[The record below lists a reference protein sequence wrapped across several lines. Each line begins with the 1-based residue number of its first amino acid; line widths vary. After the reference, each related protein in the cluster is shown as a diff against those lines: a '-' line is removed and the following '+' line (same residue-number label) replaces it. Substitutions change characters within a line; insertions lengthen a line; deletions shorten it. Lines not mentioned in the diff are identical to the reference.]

1 MSRSETMTGV
11 KQMTQ
16 HQTGETAGHI
26 KSPVKVLGWL
36 GKWFLILFFAFYT
49 LFPLLWL
56 LITSLKTNAEYFA
69 NPFSLPVVLQFSN
82 YVNAFSRANLGGM
95 IFNSITVA
103 VIATFANVMAASMG
117 AYAISRFKFKGRE
130 IIFALLSAGIMV
142 PLNALMVPYFTIF
155 SRIGLLDSLNALR
168 ILYTAIG
175 LPISIFIIRGF
186 MDSFPVEIEE
196 AAYIDGCGFFRR
208 YFVMVLPLTK
218 TGMVTAATFQF
229 ITCWNEFV
237 YANLLTS
244 SPQTKTIQIGIRFFT
259 NQFTTDYVSMYAA
272 IIIAIVPS
280 IIGYILFQEK
290 VMSGL
295 TSGAVKG

>member
-1 MSRSETMTGV
+1 MAKKRAAKAV
-11 KQMTQ
+11 KNAKKPTQ
-16 HQTGETAGHI
+16 I
-26 KSPVKVLGWL
+26 LGGIAKWL
-36 GKWFLILFFAFYT
+36 LILFFAIYT

-56 LITSLKTNAEYFA
+56 VITSLKTNAEYFD
-69 NPFSLPVVLQFSN
+69 NPFSLPAVLQFSN
-82 YVNAFSRANLGGM
+82 YINAFKQANLGRM
-95 IFNSITVA
+95 IFNSISVSL
-103 VIATFANVMAASMG
+103 VATFANVLIAAMA

-130 IIFALLSAGIMV
+130 AIFALISAGIMV

-155 SRIGLLDSLNALR
+155 SKIGLLDSLNALR

-175 LPISIFIIRGF
+175 LPISIFIVRGF

-196 AAYIDGCGFFRR
+196 AAYIDGCGFFGRFFR
-208 YFVMVLPLTK
+208 IVLPLTK
-218 TGMVTAATFQF
+218 TGLVTAGTFQF

-244 SPQTKTIQIGIRFFT
+244 SPNTKTIQIGIRYFT

-280 IIGYILFQEK
+280 VLGYILFQEK

>member
-1 MSRSETMTGV
+1 MNKGIRKRVNHKTPLQIGGSVV
-11 KQMTQ
+11 KW
-16 HQTGETAGHI
+16 I
-26 KSPVKVLGWL
+26 
-36 GKWFLILFFAFYT
+36 LILFFAIYT

-56 LITSLKTNAEYFA
+56 LVTSLKTNSEFFA
-69 NPFSLPVVLQFSN
+69 NPFSFPAVPQFSN
-82 YVNAFSRANLGGM
+82 FVNAFQQANLGRM
-95 IFNSITVA
+95 IVNSITVSA
-103 VIATFANVMAASMG
+103 VATFLNVMIAAMA
-117 AYAISRFKFKGRE
+117 AYSISRFKFKGRE
-130 IIFALLSAGIMV
+130 ILFALISAGVMV

-155 SRIGLLDSLNALR
+155 SKAGLIDSLNALR

-175 LPISIFIIRGF
+175 LPISVFIIRGF

-196 AAYIDGCGFFRR
+196 AAYIDGCGFFGR
-208 YFVMVLPLTK
+208 FFKMVLPLTK
-218 TGMVTAATFQF
+218 TGLVTAATFQF
-229 ITCWNEFV
+229 LTCWNEFV

-244 SPQTKTIQIGIRFFT
+244 SPQSKTIQIGIRYFT

-280 IIGYILFQEK
+280 VLGYILFQER